1 MSETTSSNILMIRP
15 ANFGFNPE
23 TAASNF
29 YQQQDERPI
38 SDLHEIAR
46 QEFDGFVAMLRAED
60 INVIVIEDTPLPV
73 KTDAVF
79 PNNWFTTHMDGKL
92 ILYPMASSIRRL
104 ERRSDIVDILADK
117 GFVVDEIID
126 LTFFEEDNQFLEGTG
141 SVIIDRENQVIYAG
155 LSERTHM
162 IPLQYLSQLLGYELV
177 TFHTVQ
183 TVKGTESPIYHTNVM
198 MHVGTDIA
206 VVCLECI
213 ASEKERLNLKDH
225 LMRSG
230 KLIIP
235 ITAHQKFAFA
245 GNMLEVKNSKGQ
257 RFTIMSRTAY
267 DNLKIAQKQAI
278 MRFTKIIAPPIP
290 LIEKLGGGSARCMLA
305 EIFLPEGVKR

>member
-1 MSETTSSNILMIRP
+1 MSETTSSTILMVRP

-46 QEFDGFVAMLRAED
+46 QEFDGFVAMLMAQD
-60 INVIVIEDTPLPV
+60 INVIVVEDTPIPV

-79 PNNWFTTHMDGKL
+79 PNNWFSTHSDGKL
-92 ILYPMASSIRRL
+92 VLYPMASSIRRL
-104 ERRSDIVDILADK
+104 ERRSDIVDILAK
-117 GFVVDEIID
+117 EGFVVDDIID

-141 SVIIDRENQVIYAG
+141 SVVIDRENGVIYAG

-162 IPLQYLSQLLGYELV
+162 VPLKYLSQLLGYELV

-206 VVCLECI
+206 IVCLECI

-245 GNMLEVKNSKGQ
+245 GNMLEVKNNKGEK
-257 RFTIMSRTAY
+257 FTLMSRTAY

-290 LIEKLGGGSARCMLA
+290 LIEKLGGGSARCMVA
-305 EIFLPEGVKR
+305 EIFLPAGAG

>member
-1 MSETTSSNILMIRP
+1 MSNTTSSSILMVRP

-29 YQQQDERPI
+29 YQQQDERPL
-38 SDLHEIAR
+38 SDLHKIAR
-46 QEFDGFVAMLRAED
+46 QEFDGFVDLLRAED
-60 INVIVIEDTPLPV
+60 IHVVVVEDTIAPV

-79 PNNWFTTHMDGKL
+79 PNNWFSTHVDGKL
-92 ILYPMASSIRRL
+92 VLYPMASSIRRL
-104 ERRSDIVDILADK
+104 ERRSDIVDILANS
-117 GFVVDEIID
+117 GFVVEEIID
-126 LTFFEEDNQFLEGTG
+126 LTFFEDDNQFLEGTG
-141 SVIIDRENQVIYAG
+141 SVVLDRENQVIYAG
-155 LSERTHM
+155 LSERTHI
-162 IPLQYLSQLLGYELV
+162 IPLQYLSQLLGFELV
-177 TFHTVQ
+177 TFHTIQ
-183 TVKGTESPIYHTNVM
+183 TVKGKESPIYHTNVM

-213 ASEKERLNLKDH
+213 ATEKERLNLKDH

-245 GNMLEVKNSKGQ
+245 GNMLEVQNTKGEK
-257 RFTIMSRTAY
+257 FTVMSRTAY

-278 MRFTKIIAPPIP
+278 LRFTKIIAPSIP

-305 EIFLPEGVKR
+305 EIFLPSGTKQ